1 MRTKH
6 IKKYGTKNQTKK
18 KYKRQSKK
26 YIKKYYKNKT
36 KRNQS
41 GGDKELEK
49 QFRNQFRDLLL
60 PLINWKNK
68 SNNDI
73 KKFTRNIKNFFETNK
88 PSINTLIPV
97 DINMKPVLTGIV
109 DYVSIPTVIMDNITN
124 NEIKKNLIKLFYEN
138 GGNINVESRRSN
150 TKNNAFNRVVE
161 NRQTDNIQILL
172 DPRYGLTRDNLKEE
186 NKPIFDEIM
195 NSIQLAPVSQ
205 PAQVIEEPIIA
216 QEAQV
221 IEEPIVAQE
230 AQVIAEP
237 IVAQEAQVIAEPIV
251 AEPIVA
257 QEAQVI
263 EEPIVAEP
271 TKQIEPIKLRI
282 PSKLPNIGY
291 NQDVAPKFWR
301 EMFENKGKGTD
312 LFELKRKIRE
322 LLSQDEIN
330 NVINKQSYK
339 ENAWTTCEILERM
352 FPAYYTKK
360 NPEFELKTQEQKLDF
375 VNTNTAL
382 CIILLLLGMISYKM
396 EGQDY
401 NFIFKGGKSVQFV
414 LSEIQNTS
422 KYISDDIDILL
433 THNDNVVYDARK
445 MGNLAAHISFLIKW
459 FLEGAINISLEL
471 PNTNVKTLG
480 KDIIK
485 ISYLGFSG
493 RYKALCDVGFGKTS
507 EIVRPYFEHPQVFK
521 MHNDELGEDLMFRC
535 PNIDAILDEKLYYY
549 LKFIQL
555 RDIINQG
562 STIQEEGYEDMN
574 VETLNFFIQ
583 KFKRSIKAIVD
594 GLIMQQFGDID
605 KTEITD
611 NERMILQYKLNKFNA
626 NNNFKEELIKSVLNS
641 NPYEV

>member
-26 YIKKYYKNKT
+26 HIKKYYKNKT

-60 PLINWKNK
+60 PLINWRNK

-73 KKFTRNIKNFFETNK
+73 KKFTRNIKNFFQTNK
-88 PSINTLIPV
+88 SSINALIPV
-97 DINMKPVLTGIV
+97 DVNMKPVLTGIV

-124 NEIKKNLIKLFYEN
+124 NEIKQNLIKLFYEN
-138 GGNINVESRRSN
+138 GGNINVESTRAQ
-150 TKNNAFNRVVE
+150 TKNNVFNRVVE
-161 NRQTDNIQILL
+161 NRQKDNIQILL
-172 DPRYGLTRDNLKEE
+172 DPRYGLTRDNLKEK

-195 NSIQLAPVSQ
+195 RTIEVVKVEQ
-205 PAQVIEEPIIA
+205 PIEQVIEEPIAQVIEEPI
-216 QEAQV
+216 AQV
-221 IEEPIVAQE
+221 IEEPI
-230 AQVIAEP
+230 
-237 IVAQEAQVIAEPIV
+237 
-251 AEPIVA
+251 
-257 QEAQVI
+257 AQVI
-263 EEPIVAEP
+263 EEPIAQVIEEPIAEEQIVVP
-271 TKQIEPIKLRI
+271 QIEAPQIVVEEPVVKLNFLNRL
-282 PSKLPNIGY
+282 PSIGY
-291 NQDVAPKFWR
+291 NKDVEPKFWR
-301 EMFENKGKGTD
+301 GLFRSKKTELFD
-312 LFELKRKIRE
+312 LRTKIRF
-322 LLSQDEIN
+322 LLSQN
-330 NVINKQSYK
+330 P
-339 ENAWTTCEILERM
+339 WTTCEIVEKM

-360 NPEFELKTQEQKLDF
+360 TPEYELKTAEQNMDF

-382 CIILLLLGMISYKM
+382 CIILLLLGIISYKM

-401 NFIFKGGKSVQFV
+401 NFIFKGGKAVQFV
-414 LSEIQNTS
+414 LSEIENTS
-422 KYISDDIDILL
+422 KYISDDIDILI
-433 THNDNVVYDARK
+433 THNDIVMYDASK
-445 MGNLAAHISFLIKW
+445 METIAAHISFLIKW
-459 FLEGAINISLEL
+459 FLEDAINISLEM
-471 PNTNVKTLG
+471 PNTSTRTLG

-485 ISYLGFSG
+485 ISYLGVSG

-521 MHNDELGEDLMFRC
+521 MHNAELGEDLMFRC

-626 NNNFKEELIKSVLNS
+626 NNNFKEEVIKSVLNS
-641 NPYEV
+641 NPYIV

>member
-138 GGNINVESRRSN
+138 GGNINVESTRTG
-150 TKNNAFNRVVE
+150 TKNNIFNRVVE
-161 NRQTDNIQILL
+161 NRQKDNIQILL

-195 NSIQLAPVSQ
+195 RTIEVLKVEQ
-205 PAQVIEEPIIA
+205 PIEQVIEQPIAQEPIAQVIEEPI
-216 QEAQV
+216 AQV
-221 IEEPIVAQE
+221 IEEPIE
-230 AQVIAEP
+230 E
-237 IVAQEAQVIAEPIV
+237 
-251 AEPIVA
+251 
-257 QEAQVI
+257 QVI
-263 EEPIVAEP
+263 EEPIEQVIVAQEPIEAEPISKVIEQP
-271 TKQIEPIKLRI
+271 TKQIIKLNI
-282 PSKLPNIGY
+282 PSNLPKIGY
-291 NQDVAPKFWR
+291 EPDVAPTFWK
-301 EMFENKGKGTD
+301 EMFDNKGKGTD

-330 NVINKQSYK
+330 NVINKQSYNK
-339 ENAWTTCEILERM
+339 NPWTTCEILEKM

-360 NPEFELKTQEQKLDF
+360 NPELELKTQEQQLDF

-422 KYISDDIDILL
+422 KYMSDDIDILL

-521 MHNDELGEDLMFRC
+521 MRNAELGEDLMFRS

-594 GLIMQQFGDID
+594 GLIIQQFGNIEQA
-605 KTEITD
+605 EITD

-626 NNNFKEELIKSVLNS
+626 NNNFKEEVIKSVLNS